1 MFLKDEINAFR
12 AIVLGSRYFHGNK
25 CIITMISKLYII
37 DREMP
42 FPKRILAKI
51 TWFFATVSSVLRNE
65 PLIIANTLSVNS
77 YVCGTIICIFVLT
90 SSRSTVAK
98 VAGKSTSI
106 SASNRYEPILIAKSV
121 AVICY
126 IGTTKFLVF
135 VNAVDIN
142 IIQHWLFNFSQFF
155 CISKFWIKTVPFSDS
170 STVAEMKSNHGKT
183 KYRQKVR
190 IHPFT

>member
-1 MFLKDEINAFR
+1 MFFKDEINTFR
-12 AIVLGSRYFHGNK
+12 AIVLGSHYFHGNK
-25 CIITMISKLYII
+25 CIITMTSKLYII

-65 PLIIANTLSVNS
+65 PLIIANTLSVNP
-77 YVCGTIICIFVLT
+77 YVCSTIICIFVLT
-90 SSRSTVAK
+90 SRSTIAK

-106 SASNRYEPILIAKSV
+106 STGKRYEPILIAKSV

-135 VNAVDIN
+135 VNAVDVD
-142 IIQHWLFNFSQFF
+142 FSQLV
-155 CISKFWIKTVPFSDS
+155 CISKHWTKTIPFSDS

-183 KYRQKVR
+183 KYRQKVG

>member
-1 MFLKDEINAFR
+1 MLFKNH
-12 AIVLGSRYFHGNK
+12 FHGNK
-25 CIITMISKLYII
+25 CINTMIFKLYII

-51 TWFFATVSSVLRNE
+51 TWFFATVFSVLRNE
-65 PLIIANTLSVNS
+65 PLIIANTLSINP

-106 SASNRYEPILIAKSV
+106 SASKRYEPILIAKSV

-126 IGTTKFLVF
+126 IRATKFLVF
-135 VNAVDIN
+135 VNAVDV
-142 IIQHWLFNFSQFF
+142 NFSQLF
-155 CISKFWIKTVPFSDS
+155 CI
-170 STVAEMKSNHGKT
+170 
-183 KYRQKVR
+183 KVNALL
-190 IHPFT
+190 FL